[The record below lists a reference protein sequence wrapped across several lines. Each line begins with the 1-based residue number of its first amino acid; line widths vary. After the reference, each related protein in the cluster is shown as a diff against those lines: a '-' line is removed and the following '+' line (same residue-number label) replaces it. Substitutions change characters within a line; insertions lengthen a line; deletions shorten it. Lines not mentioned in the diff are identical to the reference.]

1 MDNIIVTGG
10 AGFIGSHLVCRLVK
24 KYPNYHIINLDKLT
38 YAGDLNNVKDV
49 ANEPNYTFI
58 KVDIVDFDAIFEIFK
73 TYNPIAVFHL
83 AAESHVDRSIVN
95 PMDLYIQM

>member
-10 AGFIGSHLVCRLVK
+10 AGFIGSHLVCRLSK

-58 KVDIVDFDAIFEIFK
+58 KVDIVDFDAILKFSKHIIPLQFF
-73 TYNPIAVFHL
+73 I
-83 AAESHVDRSIVN
+83 
-95 PMDLYIQM
+95 